1 MESDPV
7 TQRELQELRDHLRD
21 LREADQRALSIKE
34 TADLA
39 ALSLAREHQQWRD
52 AQANELRAQ
61 INQERGTYVSQAEFK
76 PVLAYIS
83 AQQGRSA
90 GVSALQ
96 ATLIGLAGLAI
107 AVLSVALAM
116 GR

>member
-1 MESDPV
+1 MAEEFV
-7 TQRELQELRDHLRD
+7 TQRQLDELRQHLRD
-21 LREADQRALSIKE
+21 LRVADQRALSIKE

-52 AQANELRAQ
+52 AQANELRSQ

-90 GVSALQ
+90 GMSALQ
-96 ATLIGLAGLAI
+96 VTLSGLAGLAI
-107 AVLSVALAM
+107 AALSVALAL